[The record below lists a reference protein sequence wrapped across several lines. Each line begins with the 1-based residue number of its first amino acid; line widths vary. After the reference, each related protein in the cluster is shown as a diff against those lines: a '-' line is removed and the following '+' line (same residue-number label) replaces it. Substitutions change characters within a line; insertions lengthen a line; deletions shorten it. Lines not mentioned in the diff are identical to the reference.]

1 MGREV
6 TTRSEPSRVLIFEDA
21 PRQTAQLMDEL
32 SRAGITVVGAATTID
47 EMHTLVT
54 TVPFHVAIL
63 DSLAGETAEPLGL
76 RIGLWLRKYRPDV
89 GVLIFTSDDSEYN
102 ALRLLQAGAHGAG
115 YLVKNRGLR
124 TEDLVHAI
132 STVRHRRNVLD
143 ARIRAALLPLQDSD
157 HPAASS
163 HQPKYK
169 PCG

>member
-63 DSLAGETAEPLGL
+63 DFLAGETTEPLGL
-76 RIGLWLRKYRPDV
+76 RIGLCL
-89 GVLIFTSDDSEYN
+89 G
-102 ALRLLQAGAHGAG
+102 
-115 YLVKNRGLR
+115 
-124 TEDLVHAI
+124 
-132 STVRHRRNVLD
+132 STD
-143 ARIRAALLPLQDSD
+143 PMS
-157 HPAASS
+157 AS
-163 HQPKYK
+163 
-169 PCG
+169 